1 MYQLSQ
7 AEDSGNPVR
16 YDTASVSIYI
26 EDVNDSPPLFL
37 HSPYIAHVVE
47 NAADLP
53 RQASLCLPFCR
64 LFISIA
70 QTLPRTFPDDNLF
83 CQPDGPASYRYYLS
97 PKTACSLLMIFR
109 GHMGTTETK
118 LLFCRFV
125 MKITAEDRDSS
136 PYNNMKY
143 SLKVR
148 IYF

>member
-1 MYQLSQ
+1 MYQFPQ

-37 HSPYIAHVVE
+37 HSPYLAHVVE

-53 RQASLCLPFCR
+53 RQASFVYFLSTFHIYC
-64 LFISIA
+64 A
-70 QTLPRTFPDDNLF
+70 WTLPRIFPDSKLF
-83 CQPDGPASYRYYLS
+83 HPPYLKHFDVTSKTPCRYPGFALQLR
-97 PKTACSLLMIFR
+97 TNILFR
-109 GHMGTTETK
+109 
-118 LLFCRFV
+118 RFV

-136 PYNNMKY
+136 PYNDMKY